1 MAKVAEYVFVVM
13 LDNCSSSS
21 SNSNGVLAKLV
32 EFVFVGCNAC

>member
-13 LDNCSSSS
+13 LDNCSSS